1 MSKSQTPG
9 ASWRLFLF
17 TVVLCLTG
25 VSAALASNEVTR
37 GTLRLAGEQAGVDVT
52 LVSSDVNITVSGPV
66 ARTVLTQ
73 HFRNPS
79 SQWSEGVYV
88 FPLPPDAAVDRLL
101 MNVGERVIEGE
112 IQEKQEAKA
121 TYQAARAAGK
131 RATLVEQDR
140 PNLFTT
146 SVANIP
152 PHGDITV
159 TIEYQQKV
167 NWRDGKFGLHFPM
180 AITPRYSPFQIPTDE
195 VYKVDEL
202 VDGWLILPGER
213 PHQLN
218 LAAQDYPTQTA
229 NITVVLNP
237 GFELAQVTSRSHA
250 IVQSELEP
258 GRTEI
263 RLADAEVPADRDF
276 LLSWRPAEGRL
287 PQASFFSES
296 SELGG
301 FGLLSVL
308 PPSQQDWAAPPREV
322 VFVIDTSGSMA
333 GQSIVAARR
342 ALVESLKSLRPE
354 DAFNIVEFDHEASA
368 LFTQPYPAENYA
380 LAHAIRFIRSLEADG
395 GTEIEAAFDLTLA
408 LPTDA
413 QKLRQIIFITD
424 GSVSNESE
432 LIAKINRELEDRRL
446 FTVGIGSSPN
456 RYFME
461 EAARAGRGTFSY
473 IANVS
478 DVEDEIGRLLD
489 KLSRPALTDITIEGE
504 GFTDL
509 TPSRIPDLYFGEP
522 LSVALRL
529 LQNDSEV
536 RISGRLVDTAW
547 SQNLAI
553 KAVGASSGIRINWA
567 REMIAQWNRAG
578 IRGVPKEQVREA
590 VLDLALNHHLVSD
603 FTSLVAV
610 DKTPV
615 RSVTIPLRR
624 DDIAPPMPYG
634 LKVSMPQ
641 TALGY
646 ERNVMYAL
654 MLLLLGCCFLWAAR
668 RDVAYAKV

>member
-1 MSKSQTPG
+1 MYQSQVEG
-9 ASWRLFLF
+9 AIWRLFLS
-17 TVVLCLTG
+17 TAVLLLTG
-25 VSAALASNEVTR
+25 VSAALANNDVTR
-37 GTLRLAGEQAGVDVT
+37 GTLRLTGEQAGVDVT
-52 LVSSDVNITVSGPV
+52 LVSTEVNITVSGPV

-79 SQWSEGVYV
+79 SEWSEGAYL

-131 RATLVEQDR
+131 RATLVEQYR

-152 PHGDITV
+152 PHGDVTV
-159 TIEYQQKV
+159 TIEYQQRI
-167 NWRDGKFGLHFPM
+167 NWRDGEFGLHFPM
-180 AITPRYSPFQIPTDE
+180 AITPRYSPFKPPTDE
-195 VYKVDEL
+195 VYEVDDL

-213 PHQLN
+213 PHQLS
-218 LAAQDYPTQTA
+218 LGAQNPPTQTA
-229 NITVVLNP
+229 QITVVLDP
-237 GFELAQVTSRSHA
+237 GFELVHVNSRSHVIA
-250 IVQSELEP
+250 QASLGQ

-263 RLADAEVPADRDF
+263 RLASAEVPADRDF
-276 LLSWRPAEGRL
+276 LLSWRPAKGHL

-296 SELGG
+296 SELGDY
-301 FGLLSVL
+301 GLLSIL
-308 PPSQQDWAAPPREV
+308 PPSQQDWMAPPREV
-322 VFVIDTSGSMA
+322 IFVIDTSGSMA

-342 ALVESLKSLRPE
+342 ALVASLKSLRPE
-354 DAFNIVEFDHEASA
+354 DTFNIVEFDHEASA
-368 LFTQPYPAENYA
+368 LFAQPYPAENYA

-432 LIAKINRELEDRRL
+432 LLSKINHTLEDRRL
-446 FTVGIGSSPN
+446 FSVGIGSSPN

-473 IANVS
+473 IADVS
-478 DVEDEIGRLLD
+478 DVEYEIGRLLD
-489 KLSRPALTDITIEGE
+489 KLSKPALTDITIEGE

-522 LSVALRL
+522 VSVALRL

-536 RISGRLVDTAW
+536 RISGRLGDTAW

-578 IRGVPKEQVREA
+578 IRGIPKEQVREA
-590 VLDLALNHHLVSD
+590 VLDLALNHYLVSD

-615 RSVTIPLRR
+615 RPAVVPFRR
-624 DDIAPPMPYG
+624 DDIAPHMPNG

-646 ERNVMYAL
+646 EKNVMYAFT
-654 MLLLLGCCFLWAAR
+654 LLLLGFGLFWAAR
-668 RDVAYAKV
+668 RDVVYAKA

>member
-1 MSKSQTPG
+1 MSKSQTTG
-9 ASWRLFLF
+9 ARWRLFL
-17 TVVLCLTG
+17 
-25 VSAALASNEVTR
+25 SAIFLWVGSMGTAVADNQVTR
-37 GTLRLAGEQAGVDVT
+37 GTLRLVGEQYGVDVT
-52 LVSSDVNITVSGPV
+52 LISTDADITVSGAV

-79 SQWSEGVYV
+79 SEWSEGVYL

-152 PHGDITV
+152 PQGDITV

-167 NWRDGKFGLHFPM
+167 SWRDGEFGLHFPM
-180 AITPRYSPFQIPTDE
+180 AITPRYSPLKLPTDD
-195 VYKVDEL
+195 VYQVDEL

-218 LAAQDYPTQTA
+218 VKAHDRPTQIA
-229 NITVVLNP
+229 NITVALSP
-237 GFELAQVTSRSHA
+237 GFELAQVASRSHA
-250 IVQSELEP
+250 IVQSEREP

-276 LLSWRPAEGRL
+276 LLSWQPAEGRL

-296 SELGG
+296 SELGDY
-301 FGLLSVL
+301 GLLSIL
-308 PPSQQDWAAPPREV
+308 PPSQQDWMAPPREV
-322 VFVIDTSGSMA
+322 IFVIDTSGSMA

-342 ALVESLKSLRPE
+342 ALVESLKSLRSE
-354 DAFNIVEFDHEASA
+354 DTFNIVEFDHEASA
-368 LFTQPYPAENYA
+368 LFAQPYPAENYT
-380 LAHAIRFIRSLEADG
+380 LAHAVRFIRSLDADG

-413 QKLRQIIFITD
+413 QKLRQIVFITD

-432 LIAKINRELEDRRL
+432 LLAKINQELADRRL

-461 EAARAGRGTFSY
+461 EAARAGRGSYSY
-473 IANVS
+473 IADVT
-478 DVEDEIGRLLD
+478 DVEFQIGRLLD
-489 KLSRPALTDITIEGE
+489 KLAKPALTDITVEGQ
-504 GFTDL
+504 GFADV
-509 TPSRIPDLYFGEP
+509 TPKQIPDLYFGEP
-522 LSVALRL
+522 LSVAMRL
-529 LQNDSEV
+529 LQNDIELV
-536 RISGRLVDTAW
+536 VSGRLGEREW
-547 SQNLAI
+547 SQKLAV
-553 KAVGASSGIRINWA
+553 KASGASAGIRVNWA
-567 REMIAQWNRAG
+567 REMIAQWARAG

-590 VLDLALNHHLVSD
+590 VLDLALSHHLVSD

-615 RSVTIPLRR
+615 RSVSVPFRR
-624 DDIAPPMPYG
+624 DDIAPPMPNG
-634 LKVSMPQ
+634 LQVAMAQ
-641 TALGY
+641 TALGF
-646 ERNVMYAL
+646 EKNLIYAL
-654 MLLLLGCCFLWAAR
+654 MLLFLGFCLLWATNREVTHAG
-668 RDVAYAKV
+668 A